1 MAPVDTTNALW
12 TDDEAEQDSLF
23 AETPPTTPPASD
35 APTTGTPPAI
45 AEAGNEWTPPHAADL
60 IRVPLADL
68 FRIRADLEI
77 RIGHCVADYDA
88 AVLAITPPDGW
99 PGKNAEQREQ
109 ARAIAIAGQNHI
121 AAINALS
128 NDNAERLTRVKAEIM
143 ARDAIL
149 DEQKRAMNRLDSD
162 LRARELVLR
171 SAELEHA
178 RAVFAATHHTKN
190 TDH

>member
-68 FRIRADLEI
+68 FRMKADLEI
-77 RIGHCVADYDA
+77 RVGHHTADLDA
-88 AVLAITPPDGW
+88 AALALAPTDGW
-99 PGKNAEQREQ
+99 PGKNAEAREH
-109 ARAIAIAGQNHI
+109 ARAF
-121 AAINALS
+121 ALS
-128 NDNAERLTRVKAEIM
+128 AAPHTKAIQIMIDDESNRLTRVKAEIM
-143 ARDAIL
+143 AREAEL
-149 DEQKRAMNRLDSD
+149 DEQKRAMNRLESNIRSQEIL
-162 LRARELVLR
+162 LRSRELD
-171 SAELEHA
+171 HA
-178 RAVFAATHHTKN
+178 VEVFRAAHPEGH
-190 TDH
+190 